1 MDINSP
7 PDTLSHYVM
16 YLNRNVRTIECLTT
30 VSGVRTE
37 IETVVVDAN
46 TGVILLYIPQ
56 LASGIY
62 PYAVY
67 DKKNHSVLG
76 NGQLIIDRGLA
87 TISSKTTTYTLTDDD
102 KNTIIECSGTFTVT
116 APADLG
122 TGWECTIVNVG
133 TGAITIASAGT
144 LQSKGSAKRLTTQ
157 YSAASLYHRGS
168 DVHLLFG
175 DIST

>member
-37 IETVVVDAN
+37 IESVVVDAA

-67 DKKNHSVLG
+67 DKKSHAVLR
-76 NGQLIIDRGLA
+76 NGELIIDRGLA
-87 TISSKTTTYTLTDDD
+87 TISTKTTAYTLTDDD
-102 KNTIIECSGTFTVT
+102 KNTIVECNGTFTVT
-116 APADLG
+116 IPTGLG
-122 TGWECTIVNVG
+122 TGYECTIVNIG
-133 TGAITIASAGT
+133 TGTITIASQGT
-144 LQSKGSAKRLTTQ
+144 LRSKDSAVTLASRWA
-157 YSAASLYHRGS
+157 AASIYHRGS
-168 DVHLLFG
+168 DEHVVIG
-175 DIST
+175 DLA